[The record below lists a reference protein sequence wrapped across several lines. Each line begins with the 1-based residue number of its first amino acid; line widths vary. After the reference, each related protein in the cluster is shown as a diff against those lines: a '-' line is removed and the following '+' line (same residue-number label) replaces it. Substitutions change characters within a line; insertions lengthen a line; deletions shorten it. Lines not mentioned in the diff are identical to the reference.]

1 MTKIHRHDD
10 ERYDESEGQGTLP
23 SVASRA
29 KLILP
34 EDRTLFESIKRV
46 LEPEDSFTFIGFW
59 GRYNP
64 LTPKKRGRPF
74 TKRGGNIDDG
84 EEKEEY

>member
-1 MTKIHRHDD
+1 MITMNEEKHEH
-10 ERYDESEGQGTLP
+10 ETLP

-34 EDRTLFESIKRV
+34 EDRTLLESIKRV
-46 LEPEDSFTFIGFW
+46 LEPEESTTLIGFW

-64 LTPKKRGRPF
+64 LNPKKRGRPF
-74 TKRGGNIDDG
+74 NKNRGGYIDVG